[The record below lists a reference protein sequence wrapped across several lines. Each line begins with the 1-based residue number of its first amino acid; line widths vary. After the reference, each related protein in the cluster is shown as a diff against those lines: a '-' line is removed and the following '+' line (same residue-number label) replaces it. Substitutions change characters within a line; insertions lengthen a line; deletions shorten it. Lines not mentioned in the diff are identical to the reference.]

1 MPNEAK
7 IGYLRLFSWV
17 YKQTRKNI
25 YHQVI
30 EMTFEVYD
38 VVIEYYLNA
47 RKVSDSPLYP
57 FIARLSISMQKIIGP
72 ASEI

>member
-1 MPNEAK
+1 
-7 IGYLRLFSWV
+7 
-17 YKQTRKNI
+17 
-25 YHQVI
+25 
-30 EMTFEVYD
+30 MTFEVYD

-72 ASEI
+72 AREI

>member
-1 MPNEAK
+1 MRFTSKFDVPNEAK

-30 EMTFEVYD
+30 EMSPTYQ
-38 VVIEYYLNA
+38 IMQLNIILTLEKSLA
-47 RKVSDSPLYP
+47 ALT
-57 FIARLSISMQKIIGP
+57 IRL
-72 ASEI
+72 